1 MHAIDGIPNS
11 CQILHVEQ
19 EVAGDDTSA
28 LQCVVNTDIER
39 SQLLEEETRLLAQQV
54 EYIFIYF
61 KFLMD
66 VVLMVLMNY
75 YNLKRELEL
84 EEGTEKSNGEIDKD
98 AIGRRLQEV
107 YKRLEFI
114 DADSAESRAA
124 SILAV
129 SSPFVVLSVT

>member
-1 MHAIDGIPNS
+1 
-11 CQILHVEQ
+11 
-19 EVAGDDTSA
+19 
-28 LQCVVNTDIER
+28 
-39 SQLLEEETRLLAQQV
+39 
-54 EYIFIYF
+54 
-61 KFLMD
+61 MD
-66 VVLMVLMNY
+66 VVLTMLMNY